1 MTTDVARGRNAP
13 FRQADVTRA
22 LKAVRSAGEQAS
34 QIVIAPSGEIRVELS
49 VPARAAVGRRD
60 NDFDREFGR

>member
-1 MTTDVARGRNAP
+1 MTTDLARGRNAP

-49 VPARAAVGRRD
+49 VPRAAVGRRH
-60 NDFDREFGR
+60 NDFDREFG